1 MLKCRL
7 LGEHLKHSFS
17 PEIHK
22 RLADYDYS
30 LFEVEKENLSA
41 FLSARRFDGLNVTI
55 PYKKA
60 VLPYLDTL
68 SDVAKRLGSV
78 NTVVKAADGSLYGDN
93 TDYYGFLGLLKYND
107 ISVAGKKVL
116 ILGSGG
122 ASVSVLAAI
131 EDMGGRCVVISRSG
145 DNNYGNIEKHSDAE
159 VIVNT
164 TPVGMYPENGKTPL
178 DLKIFKRL
186 ESVIDIIYN
195 PLKTKLLLEAENLG
209 LKTAN
214 GLYMLVAQAARSSEI
229 FTNSK
234 IDNKKLEAV
243 YKDILKQKRNIVL
256 VGMPGCGKTSLAN
269 ILGQRLNM
277 AVVDTDSIIEEK
289 IKTTIPEYFKTH
301 TEEQFRRIE
310 SEAIAEAGKMS
321 GVIISTGGGC
331 VTTLKNY
338 EPLHQN
344 GTIVWIKRDLNNLPK
359 DNRPLSQKTDMA
371 EMFKKRE
378 PLYNNFADFSVE
390 NNTDIQ
396 TAAEKILEGIS

>member
-1 MLKCRL
+1 MLKCGL

-22 RLADYDYS
+22 RLAAYDYS

-60 VLPYLDTL
+60 VLPYLDNL

-93 TDYYGFLGLLKYND
+93 TDYYGFLELLKYND
-107 ISVAGKKVL
+107 IQVSGKKVL

-145 DNNYGNIEKHSDAE
+145 DNNYGNIEKHSDAD

-186 ESVIDIIYN
+186 ESVVDIIYN
-195 PLKTKLLLEAENLG
+195 PLKTKLLLEAESLG

-214 GLYMLVAQAARSSEI
+214 GLYMLVAQAARSSEL

-234 IDNKKLEAV
+234 IDDKKLHAV

-277 AVVDTDSIIEEK
+277 AVIDTDSIIEEK

-301 TEEQFRRIE
+301 TEEQFRSIE

-344 GTIVWIKRDLNNLPK
+344 GTIVWIKRGLNNLPK

-371 EMFKKRE
+371 EMFRKRE
-378 PLYNNFADFSVE
+378 PLYKSFADISVE
-390 NNTDIQ
+390 NNADIQ

>member
-1 MLKCRL
+1 MLKCGL

-22 RLADYDYS
+22 RLASYEYS

-41 FLSARRFDGLNVTI
+41 FLSARQFDGLNVTI

-60 VLPYLDTL
+60 VLPYLDNL

-78 NTVVKAADGSLYGDN
+78 NTVVKADTGSLYGDN
-93 TDYYGFLGLLKYND
+93 TDYYGFLELLKYND
-107 ISVAGKKVL
+107 ISVSGKKVL

-145 DNNYGNIEKHSDAE
+145 ENNYGNIEKHSDAD

-186 ESVIDIIYN
+186 ESVVDIIYN
-195 PLKTKLLLEAENLG
+195 PLKTKLLLEAESLG

-214 GLYMLVAQAARSSEI
+214 GLYMLVAQAARSSEL

-234 IDNKKLEAV
+234 IDDKKLEAV
-243 YKDILKQKRNIVL
+243 YKDILRLKQNIVL

-269 ILGQRLNM
+269 FLGQRLNM
-277 AVVDTDSIIEEK
+277 AVVDTDCLIEEK

-301 TEEQFRRIE
+301 TEEQFRSIE

-371 EMFKKRE
+371 EMFRKRE
-378 PLYNNFADFSVE
+378 PLYKNFADFSVE

-396 TAAEKILEGIS
+396 TAAEKILEGVS

>member
-1 MLKCRL
+1 MLKCGL
-7 LGEHLKHSFS
+7 LGERLKHSFS
-17 PEIHK
+17 PAIHK

-30 LFEVEKENLSA
+30 LFEVEKDNLSA

-78 NTVVKAADGSLYGDN
+78 NTIVKAADGSLYGDN
-93 TDYYGFLGLLKYND
+93 TDYYGFLELLKYND
-107 ISVAGKKVL
+107 IFVSGKKVL

-145 DNNYGNIEKHSDAE
+145 ENNYCNIEKHSDAD

-195 PLKTKLLLEAENLG
+195 PLKTKLLLEAESLG

-214 GLYMLVAQAARSSEI
+214 GLYMLVAQAARSSEL

-234 IDNKKLEAV
+234 IDDKKIHAV
-243 YKDILKQKRNIVL
+243 YKEVLKLKQNIVL

-277 AVVDTDSIIEEK
+277 AVVDTDFLIEEK

-301 TEEQFRRIE
+301 AEEQFRSIE

-344 GTIVWIKRDLNNLPK
+344 GIIVWIQRDLNSLPK
-359 DNRPLSQKTDMA
+359 ENRPLSQKNDMA
-371 EMFKKRE
+371 KMLKKRE
-378 PLYNNFADFSVE
+378 PLYKSFADFSVE
-390 NNTDIQ
+390 NNADIQ

>member
-1 MLKCRL
+1 MLKCGL

-22 RLADYDYS
+22 RLASYEYS

-41 FLSARRFDGLNVTI
+41 FLSARLFDGLNVTI

-93 TDYYGFLGLLKYND
+93 TDYYGFLELLKYND
-107 ISVAGKKVL
+107 IQVSGKKVL

-145 DNNYGNIEKHSDAE
+145 DNNYGNIEKHSDAD

-164 TPVGMYPENGKTPL
+164 TPVGMYPENGKSPL

-195 PLKTKLLLEAENLG
+195 PLKTRLLLEAESLG

-214 GLYMLVAQAARSSEI
+214 GLYMLVAQAARSSEL

-234 IDNKKLEAV
+234 IDNKKLHAV
-243 YKDILKQKRNIVL
+243 YKEVLKLKQNIVL

-269 ILGQRLNM
+269 VLGQRLNM
-277 AVVDTDSIIEEK
+277 AVVDTDCLIEEK

-301 TEEQFRRIE
+301 TEEQFRSIE

-344 GTIVWIKRDLNNLPK
+344 GIIVWIKRDLNNLPK
-359 DNRPLSQKTDMA
+359 DNRPLSQKNDMA

-378 PLYNNFADFSVE
+378 PLYKSFADFSVK
-390 NNTDIQ
+390 NNADIQ

>member
-1 MLKCRL
+1 MLKCGL

-22 RLADYDYS
+22 RLASYEYS

-60 VLPYLDTL
+60 VLPYLDNL

-93 TDYYGFLGLLKYND
+93 TDYYGFLELLKYND
-107 ISVAGKKVL
+107 ISVSGKKVL

-145 DNNYGNIEKHSDAE
+145 ENNYCNIEKHSDAD

-195 PLKTKLLLEAENLG
+195 PLKTKLLLEAESLG

-214 GLYMLVAQAARSSEI
+214 GLYMLVAQAARSSEL

-234 IDNKKLEAV
+234 IDNKKLHAV
-243 YKDILKQKRNIVL
+243 YKEVLKLKQNIVL

-277 AVVDTDSIIEEK
+277 AVVDTDCLIEEK

-301 TEEQFRRIE
+301 TEEQFRSIE

-371 EMFKKRE
+371 EMFRKRE
-378 PLYNNFADFSVE
+378 PLYKSFADFSVE
-390 NNTDIQ
+390 NNADIQ